1 MTPGTKLGSYVDAHV
16 KFRTTA
22 RGGSKM
28 FQSALR
34 KSKLPMVLAY
44 LIGWTWFMVASA
56 APVSAQFKAWV
67 MAKLPDTPEG
77 LGVDSKGKIYATL
90 LHTGEVV
97 MLKDD
102 GSYDHVAWVPSREES
117 GKGNLIGLDLD
128 KADNIYV
135 AYKAHSRYDAGDL
148 GNPFHPSCR
157 DATVTR
163 SGVYKID
170 AKTRQVTALATKADG
185 WPFCFPDDVAIDSN
199 GNVYMTDLTY
209 SAIWKISPDGKKVD
223 LWSSHPLLNWSPKPY
238 SGAPLGVNDLELDK
252 QEKNIYAVTDGDPM
266 VLRIPIKG
274 DGSAGEP
281 QVLPVGYSPFDGIEV
296 DAKGNIYVSEI
307 GRSEIW
313 VLSPDGSQR
322 ILIAN
327 KMNAP
332 LDNNTSLVLK
342 GDVLCTANLGF
353 AHARPEEADRTVVC
367 MKGFPL
373 PK

>member
-1 MTPGTKLGSYVDAHV
+1 MFKPAPHKQKLLMSC
-16 KFRTTA
+16 
-22 RGGSKM
+22 
-28 FQSALR
+28 
-34 KSKLPMVLAY
+34 
-44 LIGWTWFMVASA
+44 LIGWVWFLAAVAPPA
-56 APVSAQFKAWV
+56 SAQFQASV

-77 LGVDSKGKIYATL
+77 LAVDSKSNIYTTL
-90 LHTGEVV
+90 FHTGEVI

-102 GSYDHVAWVPSREES
+102 GSYDHIAWVPSKEES
-117 GKGNLIGLDLD
+117 GKGDLIGLDFD
-128 KADNIYV
+128 KEDNIYV
-135 AYKAHSRYDAGDL
+135 AYKAHSKYDATDL
-148 GNPFHPSCR
+148 ADPFHPSCR

-163 SGVYKID
+163 TGVYKID
-170 AKTRQVTALATKADG
+170 AKTRKVTAFATKAEG
-185 WPFCFPDDVAIDSN
+185 WPFCFPDDVAIDSQ

-209 SAIWKISPDGKKVD
+209 SGIWKISPDGKKVN
-223 LWSSHPLLNWSPKPY
+223 LWSAHALLNWSPKPY
-238 SGAPLGVNDLELDK
+238 SGFPIGVNDLVLDK

-266 VLRIPIKG
+266 VLRIPIKE

-281 QVLPVGYSPFDGIEV
+281 QVVGLPGYSAFDGIEL

-307 GRSEIW
+307 LRNEIW

-327 KMNAP
+327 KVNAP

-353 AHARPEEADRTVVC
+353 THAKPEEADRTVVC
-367 MKGFPL
+367 MKGFPV

>member
-1 MTPGTKLGSYVDAHV
+1 MPSSPWHERKLSMLLISV
-16 KFRTTA
+16 F
-22 RGGSKM
+22 
-28 FQSALR
+28 ALIFVY
-34 KSKLPMVLAY
+34 SPCA
-44 LIGWTWFMVASA
+44 
-56 APVSAQFKAWV
+56 SAQFKAWV

-77 LGVDSKGKIYATL
+77 LGIDAQGNIYANQF
-90 LHTGEVV
+90 HTGEVV

-102 GSYDHVAWVPSREES
+102 GSYEHIAWVPSREES
-117 GKGNLIGLDLD
+117 GKGDLSGLDLD
-128 KADNIYV
+128 RQGNIYV
-135 AYKAHSRYDAGDL
+135 AYKAHSKYDAGDL
-148 GNPFHPSCR
+148 RSAFHAPCR

-170 AKTRQVTALATKADG
+170 AKTHAVTALATRGDG
-185 WPFCFPDDVAIDSN
+185 WPFCFPDDVAVDSR

-223 LWSSHPLLNWSPKPY
+223 LWSADPLLNPPSKPY
-238 SGAPLGVNDLELDK
+238 SGYYAGVNDLALDK
-252 QEKNIYAVTDGDPM
+252 EEKNIIAVTDGDPM
-266 VLRIPIKG
+266 VLRIPIKD

-281 QVLPVGYSPFDGIEV
+281 KPLLPAGYSFLDGVEL

-307 GRSEIW
+307 LQSDIW

-322 ILIAN
+322 ILIAS

-342 GDVLCTANLGF
+342 GEVLCAANLGF
-353 AHARPEEADRTVVC
+353 AHAKPAEADRTVVC
-367 MKGFPL
+367 MTGSPL

>member
-1 MTPGTKLGSYVDAHV
+1 MRRLLDKLRHNELVLGVLLCVVGYACVFSV
-16 KFRTTA
+16 TA
-22 RGGSKM
+22 P
-28 FQSALR
+28 SA
-34 KSKLPMVLAY
+34 
-44 LIGWTWFMVASA
+44 
-56 APVSAQFKAWV
+56 SAQFKAWV

-77 LGVDSKGKIYATL
+77 LGIDSKGNIYATL
-90 LHTGEVV
+90 YHTGEVV
-97 MLKDD
+97 MLNDN
-102 GSYDHVAWVPSREES
+102 GGYDHVAWVPTREES
-117 GKGNLIGLDLD
+117 GKGDLIGLDID
-128 KADNIYV
+128 KSDNIYV

-170 AKTRQVTALATKADG
+170 SKTRQVTALATKADG

-209 SAIWKISPDGKKVD
+209 SGIWKISPDGKKVD
-223 LWSSHPLLNWSPKPY
+223 LWSSHALLNWPPRPY
-238 SGAPLGVNDLELDK
+238 GRAPLGVNDLVLDRE
-252 QEKNIYAVTDGDPM
+252 EKNIYAVTDGDPM
-266 VLRIPIKG
+266 VLRIPIKQ

-281 QVLPVGYSPFDGIEV
+281 ATISAGYSVFDGVEL

-307 GRSEIW
+307 ALNQIW

-327 KMNAP
+327 KSNAP

-342 GDVLCTANLGF
+342 GDVLCTANLGL
-353 AHARPEEADRTVVC
+353 AHPKPQDADRTVVC
-367 MKGFPL
+367 MRGFPL
-373 PK
+373 PR